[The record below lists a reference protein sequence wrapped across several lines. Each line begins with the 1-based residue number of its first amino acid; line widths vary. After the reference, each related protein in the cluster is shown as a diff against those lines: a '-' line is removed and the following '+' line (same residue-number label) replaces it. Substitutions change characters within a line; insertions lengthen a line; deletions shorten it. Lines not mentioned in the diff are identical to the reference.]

1 MKIRPFC
8 VLLHRYA
15 GLVMTFFLIIVGLTG
30 SLLAF
35 YRELEQAI
43 NPKLHVEAQGCPPLD
58 MIN

>member
-1 MKIRPFC
+1 
-8 VLLHRYA
+8 
-15 GLVMTFFLIIVGLTG
+15 MTFFLIIVGLTG